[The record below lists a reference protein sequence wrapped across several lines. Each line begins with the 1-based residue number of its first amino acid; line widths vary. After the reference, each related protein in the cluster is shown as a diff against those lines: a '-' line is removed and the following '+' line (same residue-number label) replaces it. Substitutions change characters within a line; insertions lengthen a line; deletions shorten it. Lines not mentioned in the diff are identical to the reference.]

1 MYEAAKTMIGHSLV
15 ASACQEGLYTQEKHL
30 FYLAM
35 ENFIYQYRKSIGM
48 LSAYA
53 EPFYPPTEEKQ
64 NKKDIIKEA
73 SAQNKDA
80 EKTTNIQNE
89 KINQVAIPESTKE
102 KISIQEIN
110 NVIEEDWVQVKRNA
124 KTRVVQEALQQAYI
138 KNVKNRYAELKV
150 YEEEVEEK
158 DDKQILS
165 VVKKEDETQHRTN
178 NVNDITVDEMEK
190 HINEYK
196 KKDVI
201 TKDHEE
207 TRNVIKNSRGYY
219 KTSSN
224 LSVKTQDET
233 KKNIIIDSDSEID
246 DDTDYDDSITD
257 DENDLNNDDIDSDD
271 TFTNGSTDE
280 EISDG
285 EELENEK
292 NHGEENLHE
301 NEERDYRIE
310 HLLYQND
317 LLLFRLEQI
326 EMNEEKLRAEIYLQT
341 KAKKIENNQEV
352 IKVQK

>member
-1 MYEAAKTMIGHSLV
+1 MNGTAATMIGHLSV
-15 ASACQEGLYTQEKHL
+15 APAFQEGLYTPERHL

-35 ENFIYQYRKSIGM
+35 ETFIYEYRKSIGM
-48 LSAYA
+48 LSTYA

-64 NKKDIIKEA
+64 HKKDIIKEA
-73 SAQNKDA
+73 SVQNKDT
-80 EKTTNIQNE
+80 EKTTNITNE
-89 KINQVAIPESTKE
+89 KTNQVKTYESTKE
-102 KISIQEIN
+102 KVSIQEIN

-257 DENDLNNDDIDSDD
+257 DEDSMIDDVDSIDFL
-271 TFTNGSTDE
+271 T
-280 EISDG
+280 I
-285 EELENEK
+285 EELNEK
-292 NHGEENLHE
+292 EKLYAETMKNDGRISG
-301 NEERDYRIE
+301 NEEDTERKGMVDKRENDFEKMKKQMKSIRD
-310 HLLYQND
+310 QNNS
-317 LLLFRLEQI
+317 LISRLEKA
-326 EMNEEKLRAEIYLQT
+326 EDNEE
-341 KAKKIENNQEV
+341 
-352 IKVQK
+352 